1 MTRFATI
8 PETEA
13 RRRHRR
19 EDEALLLAFL
29 WSGDDLAYFTRSGSR
44 VPQRDV
50 RKAVDAVVATV
61 RTEVAALGRQVAS
74 GEIAVAE
81 WQDSTARLLKT
92 LHVAVGAA
100 GAGGFRNMSPGDTAE
115 VEQTLRFNFERLE
128 GFAQDVSRR
137 FTTLRSEQIVSE
149 TGEVQPVLRIV
160 PMTESRIV
168 QRSEMYAAAGSAG
181 YENVRRS
188 NAFEV
193 GYKFERNVLHPA
205 DHCELCV
212 EQESRG
218 WVGIG
223 ELVPIGQRDC
233 LTHCQCSMAFAR
245 ELPE

>member
-128 GFAQDVSRR
+128 GFAQDVS
-137 FTTLRSEQIVSE
+137 
-149 TGEVQPVLRIV
+149 EVQPVLRIV